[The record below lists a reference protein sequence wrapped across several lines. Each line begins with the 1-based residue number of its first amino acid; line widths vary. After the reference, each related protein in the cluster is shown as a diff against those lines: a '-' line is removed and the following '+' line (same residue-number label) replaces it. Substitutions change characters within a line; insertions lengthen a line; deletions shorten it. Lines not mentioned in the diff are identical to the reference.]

1 MNLMRREGDAA
12 VNRTDL
18 DLELETGLCRWRN
31 SRMYRAAF

>member
-18 DLELETGLCRWRN
+18 ELETGLCGWRN